1 LGQSIQLGDKIG
13 RAVRMED
20 MMSNDV
26 IDGGRLPT
34 LRRADLDPQQAEAY
48 EYIDTTLIPWADKAG
63 FKGKAG
69 DGSFYGPFNAFLYSP
84 VVAQGMFRF
93 MEAESK
99 GTALTPRVR
108 EVVILSVASVWQAA
122 YEIYAHSAIARRNGF
137 SQEAIDALAVGK
149 PSPELDDQ
157 EALAQK
163 LTLELVMQRKISDAT
178 YWAAAETFGRRGVVD
193 MTFLIGEYLY
203 TSAALNAF
211 EIPVPAEPDGSS
223 HAS

>member
-1 LGQSIQLGDKIG
+1 
-13 RAVRMED
+13 
-20 MMSNDV
+20 MSNDV

-223 HAS
+223 HASKREQQ